1 MFLKWNIFN
10 NPAHW
15 VGRWKNTVSEINNH
29 AENLLALIINNEII
43 ALIMHDCLILTHS
56 ALR

>member
-15 VGRWKNTVSEINNH
+15 IGRWKNTVSEINNH
-29 AENLLALIINNEII
+29 AQNMLALIINSEII
-43 ALIMHDCLILTHS
+43 ALKMHDC
-56 ALR
+56 